1 VAKTPGFCRS
11 QNLKLNFER
20 MFGPGAGPMTLAKIL
35 RLNMERFDSIAT
47 RRRVDSSQVRGYSEQ
62 PSPSLLHSG
71 GHTIFSM
78 K

>member
-11 QNLKLNFER
+11 QTLKLNFER

-47 RRRVDSSQVRGYSEQ
+47 RRRESI
-62 PSPSLLHSG
+62 LLKSAATQNNPH
-71 GHTIFSM
+71 HLCCTPVATLFFL
-78 K
+78 